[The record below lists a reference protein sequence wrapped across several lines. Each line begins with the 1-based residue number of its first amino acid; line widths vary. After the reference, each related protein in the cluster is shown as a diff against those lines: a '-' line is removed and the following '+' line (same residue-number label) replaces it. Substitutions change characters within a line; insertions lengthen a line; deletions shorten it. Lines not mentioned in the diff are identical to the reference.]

1 MGSTWC
7 LVSPVP
13 VLVQVP
19 SPSMEL
25 LKELGPNSCV
35 PVGVAPWVVVRKVE
49 ALVGGK
55 DMWLE
60 GMLKGP
66 YDVVSSH
73 LGSVSV

>member
-7 LVSPVP
+7 SVSPVP

-19 SPSMEL
+19 SPSVEL
-25 LKELGPNSCV
+25 LKELV
-35 PVGVAPWVVVRKVE
+35 PQLLCSTGVTALEVRKVE
-49 ALVGGK
+49 AVVGGE

-60 GMLKGP
+60 GMTRGP

-73 LGSVSV
+73 LGNVTV